1 MKDNAR
7 NIACEVLYKPR
18 DARFGEEIRLFQGCP
33 TLAVTRGGRIYL
45 GWYSGGTKEP
55 HMENYNLLVYSD
67 DEGESWSEPLIVIPS
82 SKPLFI
88 HALDIQLWCDPSG
101 RLHVAWVQNNTEWE
115 PETVPE
121 VKEGQPLAIV
131 DGYMFGDFEHAWWE
145 IVCDEP
151 DADEPRFSAPRYIDK
166 GFLRCKPLFTS
177 DGAWLAFNY
186 DQNSDGYGYSISRD
200 NGETFEHRY
209 GAKKLETLFD
219 EAMAYEMLDGRIR
232 MLARSS
238 LGELAESYSYDG
250 GESFS
255 EAKLSGIDSPSSRF
269 YISRTPLGRI
279 LLILN
284 DDRRERKN
292 MTLCL
297 SEDDGL
303 TWKHK
308 LCIDGRISLSYPDA
322 DFYGDKIY
330 FTYDRERTGAGEI
343 LFACLTEEDIING
356 RMPQIRA
363 VSKKHINKGHSV

>member
-1 MKDNAR
+1 MKNNAK
-7 NIACEVLYKPR
+7 NIACEVLYKPHE
-18 DARFGEEIRLFQGCP
+18 ARFNEKIRMFQGCP

-67 DEGESWSEPLIVIPS
+67 DEGKSWSEPLIVIPS

-88 HALDIQLWCDPSG
+88 HALDIQLWCDPDG
-101 RLHVAWVQNNTEWE
+101 KLHVSWVQNNTE
-115 PETVPE
+115 PETERIPE

-131 DGYMFGDFEHAWWE
+131 DGYTFGDFEHAWWE

-151 DADEPRFSAPRYIDK
+151 DADEPKFSAPKYIDK
-166 GFLRCKPLFTS
+166 GFLRCKPLFTRN
-177 DGAWLAFNY
+177 GTWLAFNY
-186 DQNSDGYGYSISRD
+186 DQNSDSYGYSISRD
-200 NGETFEHRY
+200 KGKTFEHRY
-209 GAKKLETLFD
+209 GTQKLETLFD

-255 EAKLSGIDSPSSRF
+255 PAKLSGIDSPSSRF
-269 YISRTPLGRI
+269 YISRTPSGRI

-308 LCIDGRISLSYPDA
+308 LCIDGRTSLSYPDA
-322 DFYGDKIY
+322 DFYGDRIY
-330 FTYDRERTGAGEI
+330 LAYDRERTGSGEI
-343 LFACLTEEDIING
+343 LFARITEEDIING
-356 RMPQIRA
+356 NLPEIRV
-363 VSKKHINKGHSV
+363 VSKKHINKGLNV